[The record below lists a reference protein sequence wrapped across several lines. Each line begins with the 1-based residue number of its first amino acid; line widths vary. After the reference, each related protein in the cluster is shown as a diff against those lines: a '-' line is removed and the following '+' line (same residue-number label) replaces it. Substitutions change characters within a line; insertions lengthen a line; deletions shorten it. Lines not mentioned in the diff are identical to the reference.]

1 MLQTRRSRWAG
12 CDFTR
17 TRTGPYASWGRAI
30 FDRCLFESTAFS
42 GYAGGPRFAGNSF
55 LDCIFRGRFKTT
67 LTFGPYVPQ
76 ILPPDAR
83 PQLRSVD
90 FREADIDDLDITAN
104 IDAQSCQYA

>member
-1 MLQTRRSRWAG
+1 MWAG

-42 GYAGGPRFAGNSF
+42 GYAGGPRFVGNSF

-67 LTFGPYVPQ
+67 LTCGPYVPQ
-76 ILPPDAR
+76 ILPQDAR
-83 PQLRSVD
+83 PQLRNVD
-90 FREADIDDLDITAN
+90 FREADIDDLEITAN
-104 IDAQSCQYA
+104 IDAQCCQHA